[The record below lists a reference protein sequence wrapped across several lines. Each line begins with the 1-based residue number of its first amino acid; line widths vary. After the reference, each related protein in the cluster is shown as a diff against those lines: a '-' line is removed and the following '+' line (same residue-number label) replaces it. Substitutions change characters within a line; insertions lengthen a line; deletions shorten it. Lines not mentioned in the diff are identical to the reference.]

1 MLATLPL
8 DKMTMSEK
16 ISIMEVLWE
25 NITQDSQNYPSP
37 PWHEEILKHRENML
51 KSGEAVFEDWELVK
65 KELWDEL
72 IDNSGTG

>member
-16 ISIMEVLWE
+16 ISTMEVLWE

-37 PWHEEILKHRENML
+37 PWHGEILKHRENML

-72 IDNSGTG
+72 I